1 MPQSPQ
7 SQWIDDP
14 EEYRQKLFGLLG
26 DRHPLDVAAMT
37 ADTLTEIAKAHTPEQ
52 MRHRPFEGKW
62 TPNEILGHVEQTE
75 WVFGFRMRR
84 MLCEDQPRLL
94 ELDQDLWVQ
103 KLNPNDKEPGEL
115 IESFRALRNINLAV
129 WKQMTPSDL
138 ERTGQHDAR
147 GPESLDTLMRMM
159 AGHDLSH
166 IGQIK
171 RYLYHAPSN

>member
-1 MPQSPQ
+1 MPQPPP

-14 EEYRQKLFGLLG
+14 EKYRQKLFGLLG

-37 ADTLTEIAKAHTPEQ
+37 ADALAEITDAHTPEQ

-62 TPNEILGHVEQTE
+62 TPNEILAHLEQTE
-75 WVFGFRMRR
+75 WIFGFRLRR
-84 MLCEDQPRLL
+84 MLCEDKPQLL
-94 ELDQDLWVQ
+94 ELDQDLWVVNL
-103 KLNPNDKEPGEL
+103 KSNDQDSGVL
-115 IESFRALRNINLAV
+115 IENFRSLRNMNLAV
-129 WKQMTPSDL
+129 WKQMSPSDL
-138 ERTGQHDAR
+138 TRTGLHNER

-171 RYLYHAPSN
+171 RYLSQESSS